1 MVFDGRYKSIVYQGH
16 DLAELFDHA
25 QDAEEH
31 HNLWLDA
38 GNDTLRLP
46 QMRAH
51 MNAMMAT
58 VDVGPPRFV
67 YY

>member
-31 HNLWLDA
+31 HNLWLDDINA
-38 GNDTLRLP
+38 GKIPAKRSAEPLP
-46 QMRAH
+46 SVAP
-51 MNAMMAT
+51 N
-58 VDVGPPRFV
+58 VGPATPQA
-67 YY
+67 